1 MKIVRAGVMEV
12 LDSHS
17 VGGSG
22 GCAAVDLCGARVAQP
37 FGVAA
42 GAVQVSDLSKFI
54 QMVCWCWKCL

>member
-1 MKIVRAGVMEV
+1 MEV